1 MDNNVRIGKVK
12 FFNEKR
18 GYGFIIDDETK
29 KEYFFHY
36 SVIDTKFDFKKIF
49 KDWIVRFIVGT
60 TEDGKEACTWVCSAK
75 DLAHNAREKKNES
88 DSK

>member
-1 MDNNVRIGKVK
+1 MDNKDIRVGKVK
-12 FFNEKR
+12 FFNDKK
-18 GYGFIIDDETK
+18 GYGFVIDNETG

-36 SVIDTKFDFKKIF
+36 SAIDTKFDFKKIF

-75 DLAHNAREKKNES
+75 DLAHGREQKNES
-88 DSK
+88 AE

>member
-49 KDWIVRFIVGT
+49 KDWVVRFIVGT

-75 DLAHNAREKKNES
+75 DLVNAREKKNES

>member
-12 FFNEKR
+12 FFNEKK

-36 SVIDTKFDFKKIF
+36 SVIDSKFEFKKIF
-49 KDWIVRFIVGT
+49 KDFIVRFMIGVA
-60 TEDGKEACTWVCSAK
+60 EDGREVCTWVCSAK
-75 DLAHNAREKKNES
+75 DLAGKGKKNES
-88 DSK
+88 PNK

>member
-1 MDNNVRIGKVK
+1 MDNKDIRIGKVK
-12 FFNEKR
+12 FFNDKK
-18 GYGFIIDDETK
+18 GYGFVIDNETG

-49 KDWIVRFIVGT
+49 KDWVVRFIVGT

-75 DLAHNAREKKNES
+75 DLVHGREQKNES
-88 DSK
+88 DNK